1 MINLIKNW
9 MNRNW
14 FHILLLSV
22 VSFFIIVVLYPRIVH
37 TIPPGHVGVMW
48 YRFFDGTDTLPENIK
63 SEGLTVIF
71 PWDRVYIYNARL
83 QTVPIVV
90 EGLSSDGLN
99 VSVEFIV
106 RFTIDSRNVGY
117 LHKSIGPDFAKTLV
131 TPQIRELALR
141 MISSN
146 QAADLYSERRSRTA
160 KRIEREF
167 SEKMKGVATNLKF
180 DGYFIK
186 TDIVLMAKIR
196 LPEFVQRAIEE
207 KEKVRH
213 VSESYDYRLVVEDKE
228 RQRKRLEAEGIR
240 GFQEIVSGGITDS
253 YLRWRGIQATLEL
266 SKSNNTKVVIVGGK
280 DGLPLIL
287 NTEGVNTKNVGQTES
302 PLNPKTLS
310 SNLETIGEPTD
321 LTVEQNSE
329 VSVTE
334 IEALPIQTKRNPTP
348 KLEKKIVEE
357 VKKTNENSDNSS
369 GHFLKDIINRY
380 KITNK

>member
-1 MINLIKNW
+1 MG
-9 MNRNW
+9 RNW

-22 VSFFIIVVLYPRIVH
+22 VSFFMIVVLYPRIVH

-63 SEGLTVIF
+63 GEGLTVIF

-83 QTVPIVV
+83 QTVPVVV

-141 MISSN
+141 MISSH

-160 KRIEREF
+160 KQIERDF
-167 SEKMKGVATNLKF
+167 SEEMKGVATNLNF

-186 TDIVLMAKIR
+186 TDIVLMAKII

-266 SKSNNTKVVIVGGK
+266 SKSNNTKIVIVGGK

-287 NTEGVNTKNVGQTES
+287 NTEGVNTQNVGSTKS
-302 PLNPKTLS
+302 ILKPKTLS

-329 VSVTE
+329 VSVNE
-334 IEALPIQTKRNPTP
+334 IETLPIQP
-348 KLEKKIVEE
+348 KTENMALSAKKVANDEKKP
-357 VKKTNENSDNSS
+357 VKDRNISSEN
-369 GHFLKDIINRY
+369 FLKDILDSY
-380 KITNK
+380 KVTTK

>member
-1 MINLIKNW
+1 MIKKIKNW
-9 MNRNW
+9 VDRSW
-14 FHILLLSV
+14 FHVLLWSV
-22 VSFFIIVVLYPRIVH
+22 VSFFVFVVLYPRIVH

-48 YRFFDGTDTLPENIK
+48 YRFFDGTDTLPENVK
-63 SEGLTVIF
+63 TEGLTVIF

-83 QTVPIVV
+83 QTVPVTV
-90 EGLSSDGLN
+90 EALSSDGLT

-106 RFTIDSRNVGY
+106 RFTVDANNVGY

-131 TPQIRELALR
+131 TPQIRELALKL
-141 MISSN
+141 ISSH

-160 KRIEREF
+160 KEIERQF
-167 SEKMKGVATNLKF
+167 SQGMKGVATNLEF

-186 TDIVLMAKIR
+186 TDIVLMSKVT

-240 GFQEIVSGGITDS
+240 GFQEIVSGGITDG

-266 SKSNNTKVVIVGGK
+266 AKSNNTKIVIVGGK

-287 NTEGVNTKNVGQTES
+287 NTEGPSSKQ
-302 PLNPKTLS
+302 LS
-310 SNLETIGEPTD
+310 SMKGSKKVPSSISTIGEPTD
-321 LTVEQNSE
+321 LNIQQPN
-329 VSVTE
+329 E
-334 IEALPIQTKRNPTP
+334 ILGNDIESLPMQGKNMSAEKIKTKQARALDKQIKN
-348 KLEKKIVEE
+348 
-357 VKKTNENSDNSS
+357 NESS
-369 GHFLKDIINRY
+369 PGTFLKDMMDSH
-380 KITNK
+380 KIKTK